1 MQLLLILASIAFAQA
16 FVSRGFVRVSKPLF
30 DSVDVRQEVPEDLGE
45 APMED
50 APKTGGDMFNM
61 NRRVRLGRSRDQ
73 DGKSNIWSIGE
84 HLADSEM

>member
-1 MQLLLILASIAFAQA
+1 MQFFLILASIACAQA
-16 FVSRGFVRVSKPLF
+16 FVSRGLVRVSKPLF
-30 DSVDVRQEVPEDLGE
+30 DSVDVRQEVPENFDE
-45 APMED
+45 TPTED

-84 HLADSEM
+84 LLAT